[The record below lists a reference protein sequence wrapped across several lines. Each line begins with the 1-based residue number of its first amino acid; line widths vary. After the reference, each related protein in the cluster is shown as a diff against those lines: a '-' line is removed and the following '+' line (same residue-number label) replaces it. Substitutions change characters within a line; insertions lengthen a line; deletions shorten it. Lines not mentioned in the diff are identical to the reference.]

1 MSQTVLRANF
11 KGIHLSLYYIR
22 LLWFLIKKTTTF
34 FLKRGDKNSKI
45 RCRSKFEIEN
55 KSSFFSKKKTLKF
68 ASKNCSN

>member
-11 KGIHLSLYYIR
+11 KGIHLSLHYIR

-55 KSSFFSKKKTLKF
+55 KSSFFFEKKDAKICF
-68 ASKNCSN
+68 